1 MNETLNYLGKLSG
14 NSLISGTCL
23 AADGISGFA
32 QVAAFPILLCARPFI
47 NLAER
52 ERGEIDWESKR
63 EIEGEVQ
70 LWPCNFVADALLSRT
85 YIAI

>member
-23 AADGISGFA
+23 AADGISRFA

-47 NLAER
+47 NSMAAR
-52 ERGEIDWESKR
+52 EG
-63 EIEGEVQ
+63 
-70 LWPCNFVADALLSRT
+70 
-85 YIAI
+85 